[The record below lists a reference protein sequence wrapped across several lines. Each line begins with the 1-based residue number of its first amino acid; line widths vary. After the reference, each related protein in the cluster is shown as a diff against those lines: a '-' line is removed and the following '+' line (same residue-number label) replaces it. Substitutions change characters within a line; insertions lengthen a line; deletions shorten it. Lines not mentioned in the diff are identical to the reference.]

1 MTSQDLFYIKKH
13 GWRSWT
19 EKLQRSRAWGPDI
32 EELASFRLLVLNQA
46 AGCHAQLTLSHPI
59 KRDYSLSRFMRTV
72 GGRWGPVPSIAFH
85 VSCRM
90 GAFNLKRETKVIRDK
105 SNVGHFRLS
114 QFGIMLH
121 SRKFNAFL
129 ESCHLTIA
137 PEYILHKARSHPT
150 LKNMFVEHSSLIN
163 PRSN

>member
-32 EELASFRLLVLNQA
+32 EELASFRYRYFINKKRAVMLPSPNQSRGIVLQA
-46 AGCHAQLTLSHPI
+46 GLCEPLGA
-59 KRDYSLSRFMRTV
+59 V
-72 GGRWGPVPSIAFH
+72 GGQYYLSFSMFRARCAP
-85 VSCRM
+85 
-90 GAFNLKRETKVIRDK
+90 LKRETKVICDK

-121 SRKFNAFL
+121 SRKFNTFL